1 MIYEVARQ
9 AAGLLNL
16 CCSSSTLLTAVIKK
30 SSESEVA
37 VRCVVVM
44 LLPLLKPLLCLSVCV
59 GLAQCLTALT
69 PILAHCV

>member
-1 MIYEVARQ
+1 MIDEVARQ

-37 VRCVVVM
+37 VRCVVM
-44 LLPLLKPLLCLSVCV
+44 LLPLLKPLLCLSVWV
-59 GLAQCLTALT
+59 WLNA
-69 PILAHCV
+69 